1 MAVQAAVVEA
11 KQEHGPDRVDPLAFV
26 DLDPQV
32 LSIACAESDSP
43 GLQVVQDVTEYVVLV
58 DIRLGLCEYRAETLP
73 AWARDL
79 EAARLIRLQDTICLK
94 LPGDGQQWTVRLV
107 QDGQVVLVDGVQK
120 GRPAQPA
127 DELRTLAAVR
137 GEPVK
142 DLEGLSDDE
151 AEPASGKHVLH
162 GRARVYLLAAG
173 PMETQCRDTFY
184 PALEE
189 VSELPE
195 EVGQVRV
202 VAELG
207 LRKIM
212 SLMAAKDL
220 YEKVPDGESTQGGRD
235 LQRQGIVGR
244 ETVKPDLKLD
254 GIVPTH
260 RPERTGPMT
269 V

>member
-79 EAARLIRLQDTICLK
+79 DAARLIRLQDTLRPK
-94 LPGDGQQWTVRLV
+94 LQGNWLQRASRLV
-107 QDGQVVLVDGVQK
+107 QDIQIVLVDGVEK
-120 GRPAQPA
+120 GRSAEPA

-162 GRARVYLLAAG
+162 GRAGVYLVAPG
-173 PMETQCRDTFY
+173 PMETQCRDTFC

-189 VSELPE
+189 VSELLE

-207 LRKIM
+207 LRKAI

-220 YEKVPDGESTQGGRD
+220 YEKVPDDQRRPVGGE
-235 LQRQGIVGR
+235 LQAQDTVMR

>member
-1 MAVQAAVVEA
+1 
-11 KQEHGPDRVDPLAFV
+11 
-26 DLDPQV
+26 
-32 LSIACAESDSP
+32 
-43 GLQVVQDVTEYVVLV
+43 
-58 DIRLGLCEYRAETLP
+58 
-73 AWARDL
+73 
-79 EAARLIRLQDTICLK
+79 
-94 LPGDGQQWTVRLV
+94 
-107 QDGQVVLVDGVQK
+107 
-120 GRPAQPA
+120 
-127 DELRTLAAVR
+127 
-137 GEPVK
+137 
-142 DLEGLSDDE
+142 
-151 AEPASGKHVLH
+151 
-162 GRARVYLLAAG
+162 
-173 PMETQCRDTFY
+173 METHCRGTFC

-244 ETVKPDLKLD
+244 ETVEPDLKLD